1 MERVAVFC
9 GSSLGFNEQYKLE
22 AEKLGNYFCVQGIDM
37 VYGGGKIGMM
47 GAIADA
53 MIKNNGTVIGVIPEL
68 LEDEEVMHDA
78 VEEMIV
84 AKSMSDRKVIIS
96 RLVDGYI
103 AMPGGF
109 GTLDE
114 LFEVLTLNQLGVE
127 QKPVGLLNTNGFFD
141 HSLAQLDVMVAEG
154 FLKSINRSML
164 IVSDTVEGLLTQM
177 VSYKKPEKTK
187 IIDKVVR

>member
-9 GSSLGFNEQYKLE
+9 GSSLGFNKKYKLE
-22 AEKLGNYFCVQGIDM
+22 AEKLGVYFCKKGIDM

-47 GAIADA
+47 GAIADI
-53 MIKNNGTVIGVIPEL
+53 MIRNNGTVIGVIPEL

-109 GTLDE
+109 GTMDE

-127 QKPVGLLNTNGFFD
+127 HKPVGLLNTNGFFD
-141 HSLAQLDVMVAEG
+141 HVLAQLDVMVAEG
-154 FLKSINRSML
+154 FLKPENRSLL
-164 IVSDTVEGLLTQM
+164 IVSDTVEGLFAQM
-177 VSYKKPEKTK
+177 DSYVKPKKSK